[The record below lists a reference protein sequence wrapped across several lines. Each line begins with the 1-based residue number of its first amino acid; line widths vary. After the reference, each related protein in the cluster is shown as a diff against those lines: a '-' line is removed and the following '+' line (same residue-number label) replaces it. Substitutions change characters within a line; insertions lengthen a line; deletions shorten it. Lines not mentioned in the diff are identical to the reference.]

1 MILSISCSFDNTFM
15 IPDLSS
21 LPSDLSDYIEQE
33 LIDFVTMNILEK
45 TGKWLSYRKHQTLVM
60 NIAHAG

>member
-1 MILSISCSFDNTFM
+1 M

-45 TGKWLSYRKHQTLVM
+45 TGKWLSYRKHWP
-60 NIAHAG
+60 